1 MKVRE
6 FRHLPFLQNF
16 NINEYEQIGYVDEH
30 NIKLMIFRHS
40 LNEVEEGINIAE
52 FMETDIH
59 QYSIEAIT
67 NLISKVLDIEP
78 ADLDVLGS
86 YIIINNLDEYV
97 ATINDYDILELDI
110 ENKVLKLIVTYQELN
125 Y

>member
-1 MKVRE
+1 MKVKA
-6 FRHLPFLQNF
+6 FRHLPFLKNF
-16 NINEYEQIGYVDEH
+16 NINEYTQIGYVDEH

-40 LNEVEEGINIAE
+40 INEVEEGINIAE

-67 NLISKVLDIEP
+67 NLISKVLDIDS

-97 ATINDYDILELDI
+97 ATINDYDILELDV
-110 ENKVLKLIVTYQELN
+110 ENKILKLIVTYQELK